1 MTEDLNFKDLQLY
14 SLPNF
19 KIVSFKVKIDLK
31 VDLSLK
37 KKGIN
42 IFIFAFL
49 AACDLGFWRIQI

>member
-31 VDLSLK
+31 VDLPLK

-42 IFIFAFL
+42 ILFL
-49 AACDLGFWRIQI
+49 HF